1 MRESHS
7 CTLIRDSL
15 FVFGGCINQEL
26 TNDLLQFKLTEP
38 HHYWRKIEQKNPIP
52 PRESHVAVALSPR
65 HLLVYGGSDSE
76 ENTLDDFWLVDLET
90 GIWQELK
97 DIQGVL
103 EPKIGCTFNLVGNTI
118 FVFGGEFGEGED
130 SQYSND
136 LYRLKFES

>member
-1 MRESHS
+1 M
-7 CTLIRDSL
+7 
-15 FVFGGCINQEL
+15 
-26 TNDLLQFKLTEP
+26 
-38 HHYWRKIEQKNPIP
+38 
-52 PRESHVAVALSPR
+52 
-65 HLLVYGGSDSE
+65 LVYGGSDSE

-136 LYRLKFES
+136 LYRLRFES